1 MAKEHEEFIAN
12 FLDANEKKAYLG
24 SELKTIL
31 KNRYSEL
38 TDNNCRRIIKK
49 ARQINTVTQ

>member
-24 SELKTIL
+24 SELK
-31 KNRYSEL
+31 
-38 TDNNCRRIIKK
+38 
-49 ARQINTVTQ
+49 QF